1 LSIGREITRA
11 EGTREIGTLA
21 AKVYRLQEAEEED
34 RMSMQGP
41 NGFSG
46 KDQDD
51 LAAMKGA
58 NQGWRYSM
66 AFGVMYGNVPV
77 GIIVVGIGLVI
88 WFIVK

>member
-1 LSIGREITRA
+1 MRA
-11 EGTREIGTLA
+11 IGTLT
-21 AKVYRLQEAEEED
+21 AKVYGLPDAEEED

-46 KDQDD
+46 KDEQD

-77 GIIVVGIGLVI
+77 GIIVVGFGVLI
-88 WFIVK
+88 WFIVR